1 MQYSN
6 TTSKAGII
14 QMIEQTT
21 GLGDQSI
28 TDNSTRKAYFT
39 NLINQWY
46 RISAYLAWK
55 ADKNWSFDDT
65 NHTTFPQFTT
75 TLEDN
80 QRDYS
85 LPSSALRLRQVEI
98 KDISGKYYSLSYMHE
113 DDSRLLSEK
122 EQETSSMPT
131 HYRIVSNSTILY
143 PAPDT
148 AQVTATAGLRVTL
161 DREVDPFIVGD
172 TTQEPGLP
180 AQFQPILYYGP
191 AFEYATVNGLK
202 DISSLCLKMLGDF
215 PGLTSQLSTFF
226 SERNQDAFTGIK
238 RKPAKYR

>member
-1 MQYSN
+1 MVYN
-6 TTSKAGII
+6 DTTNKNGIM

-21 GLGDQSI
+21 GLGDATI
-28 TDNSTRKAYFT
+28 TGNTIKKAYFT

-46 RISAYLAWK
+46 RIAAYLAWK

-75 TLEDN
+75 TIVDN

-85 LPSSALRLRQVEI
+85 LPSTALRLKQVEV
-98 KDISGKYYSLSYMHE
+98 KDISGKYFTLEYMRE
-113 DDSRLLSEK
+113 DDLRLLSEK
-122 EQETSSMPT
+122 EQETSAIPT
-131 HYRIVSNSTILY
+131 HFRLVGNSAILY

-161 DREVDPFIVGD
+161 DREVDAFTVSD

-180 AQFQPILYYGP
+180 AQFHPILYYGP
-191 AFEYATVNGLK
+191 SFEYATVNGLK

-215 PGLTSQLSTFF
+215 PGLTQMLGTFMA
-226 SERNQDAFTGIK
+226 ERNQDTFTGIK
-238 RKPAKYR
+238 RKSINYK